1 METILKPMSKSDA
14 KSQTG
19 DNALP
24 FSELYRRYV
33 NQVYYYIYSRVQNTA
48 EAEDICSDTF
58 ITALETRHTLR
69 DESRFK
75 PWLFT
80 IARNKVNDYYR
91 KVYRRTGTELTQNL
105 ADKISLIDYHDGLDQ
120 DRMIALEQMLNDLKP
135 VEQDYIR
142 LRLIADLPFADIA
155 QVMRQTENKVKKT
168 YYRLLERLKAQV
180 EENND

>member
-1 METILKPMSKSDA
+1 MLKPMSKSDA

>member
-1 METILKPMSKSDA
+1 MSKSDA

>member
-1 METILKPMSKSDA
+1 MSKSNA

-69 DESRFK
+69 DERRFK

-91 KVYRRTGTELTQNL
+91 KVYRRTGSELTQNL

-120 DRMIALEQMLNDLKP
+120 DRVIALEQMLNALEP
-135 VEQDYIR
+135 IEQDYIR
-142 LRLIADLPFADIA
+142 LRLIAELPFADIA
-155 QVMRQTENKVKKT
+155 QVLRQSENKVKKA
-168 YYRLLERLKAQV
+168 YYRLLECLKAQV
-180 EENND
+180 EENNE

>member
-1 METILKPMSKSDA
+1 MMSKSKT

-19 DNALP
+19 EKAHS
-24 FSELYRRYV
+24 FSELYRRHV

-48 EAEDICSDTF
+48 DAEDICSETF
-58 ITALETRHTLR
+58 ITALETRHKLR

-80 IARNKVNDYYR
+80 IARNKVNDYFR
-91 KVYRRTGTELTQNL
+91 KVYRQPRSELTQKTV
-105 ADKISLIDYHDGLDQ
+105 DKISLIDYHDGLDR
-120 DRMIALEQMLNDLKP
+120 DRMLALEQMLNALTP
-135 VEQDYIR
+135 IEQDYIR

-155 QVMRQTENKVKKT
+155 QVMRQSENKVKKA
-168 YYRLLERLKAQV
+168 YYRLVERLKAQV

>member
-1 METILKPMSKSDA
+1 METILKPMSKSNA

-19 DNALP
+19 EKTPP

-58 ITALETRHTLR
+58 VTALETRHTLR

-80 IARNKVNDYYR
+80 IARNKVNDHYR
-91 KVYRRTGTELTQNL
+91 KAYRRPRSELTQNL
-105 ADKISLIDYHDGLDQ
+105 VDRISLIDYHDGLDQ
-120 DRMIALEQMLNDLKP
+120 DRMIVLEQMLNALKP
-135 VEQDYIR
+135 IEQDYIR
-142 LRLIADLPFADIA
+142 LRLIAELPFADIA
-155 QVMRQTENKVKKT
+155 QVLHQSENKVKKA